1 MKGIFAAVFCAGVMA
16 CTSAPKDVGLVLSGG
31 GAKGAYEIGV
41 WKALRET
48 GVAERIQVFS
58 GSSVG
63 AINAT
68 LFASIGDADECVRLW
83 QEAVGKVF
91 TCNTN
96 ELQKSIQQP
105 FDDYE
110 TVRRDFLKGKK
121 PGEELTPAEKFSA
134 GMLVGLSALFRMA
147 ERVDNSMQGASNSVG
162 VCNSSQFR
170 EVLKGS
176 LPARWSSR
184 PPYVYVTAV
193 AKETGGVRLFLL
205 NGNERERVIDCLM
218 ASTAI
223 PVIFDS
229 VRIDGV
235 EYVDGG
241 FEARGG
247 DNVPVRPIRESHPE
261 VKTIIVVHLGD
272 GRGRAR
278 RIGADSTGVKVIEI
292 FPSRSIGGGLGGLE
306 GTFALS
312 QETIGE
318 LVDLGYRDAMRV
330 LQGERVNFDY

>member
-1 MKGIFAAVFCAGVMA
+1 MKWIFAAVVCACVMGCSGA
-16 CTSAPKDVGLVLSGG
+16 EKDVGLVLAGG

-68 LFASIGDADECVRLW
+68 LFASVGDADECIRLW
-83 QEAVGKVF
+83 REAVGKVF

-96 ELQKSIQQP
+96 EMQEVIQRP

-110 TVRRDFLKGKK
+110 EVREDFMKGKK
-121 PGEELTPAEKFSA
+121 EGEELTA
-134 GMLVGLSALFRMA
+134 GEEVAAGVLVALSTLFRAA
-147 ERVDNSMQGASNSVG
+147 ERMDNAMQGVSNSVG

-170 EVLKGS
+170 EVLKRS
-176 LPARWSSR
+176 LPEKWSSC

-193 AKETGGVRLFLL
+193 EKGAGKMRTFLL
-205 NGNERERVIDCLM
+205 NGNKRERVIDCLM

-235 EYVDGG
+235 EYMDGG
-241 FEARGG
+241 VEARGG
-247 DNVPVRPIRESHPE
+247 DNVPVRPICEKHPE
-261 VKTIIVVHLGD
+261 VKTIFVVYLGG
-272 GRGRAR
+272 GRGRTR
-278 RIGADSTGVKVIEI
+278 QIGATVGSGVKVIDI
-292 FPSRSIGGGLGGLE
+292 FPSRSIGGGLGGIE
-306 GTFALS
+306 GTFDLS
-312 QETIGE
+312 REKIDE
-318 LVDLGYRDAMRV
+318 LVALGYRDAMRA
-330 LQGERVNFDY
+330 LRENGF